1 LNVCFNAA
9 SRGTVSTEVTL
20 RPWRGQFALQ
30 TVVSGHYHFLY
41 PAVIAFVRQ
50 EFDIKFEF
58 GVKSFRVTLAVAINE
73 MWALEWQF
81 EKGYDR
87 VEVVI
92 APWHDGLWRLQIAA
106 RETSEGLKPYDKF
119 MFHIVVLDLCYDE
132 FHYDQL
138 VTDFITTT
146 QDLSRGKDDAA
157 HD

>member
-1 LNVCFNAA
+1 M
-9 SRGTVSTEVTL
+9 TL
-20 RPWRGQFALQ
+20 P
-30 TVVSGHYHFLY
+30 
-41 PAVIAFVRQ
+41 VITI
-50 EFDIKFEF
+50 D
-58 GVKSFRVTLAVAINE
+58 GVKLSHFWGMMTPKQQSQCEKVVQALHDSKIRIPNHE